1 MVLSEETMTVLQK
14 IAEKQQITEEKVVA
28 TLSLNEIFEQK
39 KELSDRTIREYLE
52 ETLLCSGE

>member
-28 TLSLNEIFEQK
+28 TLSLNEILEQK

-52 ETLLCSGE
+52 ETLFRSGE